1 MVQTDENWLSPQN
14 DEAVNTKTNFDSP
27 ISEMENKALV
37 LDTYTSA
44 PLSSPPD
51 DMVKAVEAVGNS
63 QQLTIHNPQP
73 TTDTIGLADLDD
85 IYQSGDFSRLHPYL
99 ENGSLVVLPKEQL
112 TEFMAQMRDNMV
124 LLNGLNTL
132 AEGIKPIV
140 QESDEGKAILGFLT
154 SNSGLFSGKEIGVV
168 EAMKLATG
176 IPALLRNFKALLGN
190 VDVNLLRENAAFV
203 DEFRAVLRRNNSPFL
218 TTISSLGDGLN
229 QLKQ

>member
-1 MVQTDENWLSPQN
+1 MVQTNNDWLTPT
-14 DEAVNTKTNFDSP
+14 DGTTVNTKTEMGFDP
-27 ISEMENKALV
+27 QNDLTIEHQL
-37 LDTYTSA
+37 
-44 PLSSPPD
+44 PPSPPD
-51 DMVKAVEAVGNS
+51 GVVVEVEVLEVTPYVQSEQGSNS
-63 QQLTIHNPQP
+63 NPLT
-73 TTDTIGLADLDD
+73 LEDLDG
-85 IYQSGDFSRLHPYL
+85 IYASGDFARLHPHL
-99 ENGSLVVLPKEQL
+99 QSGSIVVLPKEQL

-132 AEGIKPIV
+132 AEVIKPIV

-154 SNSGLFSGKEIGVV
+154 SNSGLFTGKEIGVV